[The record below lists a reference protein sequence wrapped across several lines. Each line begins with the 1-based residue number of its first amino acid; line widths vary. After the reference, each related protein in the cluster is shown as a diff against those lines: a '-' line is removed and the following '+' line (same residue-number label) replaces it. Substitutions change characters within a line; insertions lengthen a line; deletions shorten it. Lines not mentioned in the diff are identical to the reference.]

1 MPRAGLSRDA
11 VVEHALEVLDAEGAE
26 GLTLTAVARRAGVAV
41 PSLYKHVDG
50 LPALRRLLMVRI
62 YDDTTAR
69 VGAAVMGRSGE
80 DALVAFLGAYRA
92 AVRDHPYRMA
102 LLEREPDDTP
112 EAERAATAL
121 VGVAF
126 AVVRG
131 FGLQGEDE
139 IHAVRVL
146 RAAVNGF
153 ASLETGTGY
162 RLPTAI
168 DDSFAFLTR
177 LLVTGLREAAAAR
190 PASDAE
196 PAHMDQQAHT

>member
-11 VVEHALEVLDAEGAE
+11 VVDHALEILDAEGMT

-50 LPALRRLLMVRI
+50 LPALRRLVALRV
-62 YDDTTAR
+62 YEQTTAR

-80 DALVAFLGAYRA
+80 DAMGAFLEEYRA
-92 AVRDHPYRMA
+92 AAREHPYRMA
-102 LLEREPDDTP
+102 LIERDLDDSP
-112 EAERAATAL
+112 EARKAAAAL
-121 VGVAF
+121 VEVAY

-131 FGLQGEDE
+131 FGLNGDDQ

-153 ASLETGTGY
+153 ASLESGSGY
-162 RLPTAI
+162 QLPTPI

-177 LLVTGLREAAAAR
+177 LLTVGLRAAAAAGSR
-190 PASDAE
+190 SGRGSGAG
-196 PAHMDQQAHT
+196 